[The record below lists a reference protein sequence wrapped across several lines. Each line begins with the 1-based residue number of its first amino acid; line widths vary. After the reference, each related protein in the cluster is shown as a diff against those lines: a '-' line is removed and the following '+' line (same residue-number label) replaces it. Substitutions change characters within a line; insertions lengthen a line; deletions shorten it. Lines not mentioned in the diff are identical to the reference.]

1 MNEEEEQMG
10 KKKKMGR
17 QGEKKM
23 RIGLSRREAGRE
35 ERIEVE
41 LLPSSNIIIKFKY
54 RMRRKDRSLTSIIRP
69 GGREN
74 KAAMSI
80 CLNNIFKVV
89 TCEVVGLRG

>member
-1 MNEEEEQMG
+1 MNEEEEEMG

-41 LLPSSNIIIKFKY
+41 LLPSSNIIINYKIQIQDEK
-54 RMRRKDRSLTSIIRP
+54 
-69 GGREN
+69 
-74 KAAMSI
+74 
-80 CLNNIFKVV
+80 
-89 TCEVVGLRG
+89 